1 MVTILSPRHP
11 VAHFSILWLVRHAWN
26 GNLFPTLIQ
35 AGEDYGPLVRIGPN
49 LLLCS
54 DADEVVAISGIRSQ
68 FTKGPAYDAGRVTD
82 GDETH
87 VASERDPAKHKALR
101 LKMGPAYSISF
112 QPAVDHQISN
122 LMHLINRKYVSQPGS
137 EPWSKPP
144 YMDFGQKMHFYSLDF
159 IGELAFGEPFGFLE
173 KDEDVRCMTEINDLS
188 IRIMTL
194 AGLMPWL
201 AGLRSTWPFRLLLPR
216 DGDKVGFGTL
226 FGFAKILVD
235 KRMAPGAVPKS
246 DMMQAFI
253 RSGMTREQLMQQVYI
268 HIVAGTDASADWAR
282 MTMLCLLTCPT
293 AYLRLQREI
302 DHADSTDRL
311 SKPIAADREARKLV
325 YLEAVLCESLRLHP
339 PSIAP
344 SKLSPSDGNKTPWWH
359 FWSTGSSR
367 SSRDN
372 LNESEKEAKHKL
384 SPKMEVCGYHIP
396 ANTQIGANV
405 PGILRSKDAFGD
417 DAGCFRPERWLP
429 MREPGETQTPAA
441 EAARLSRM
449 RKTLDLVFGA
459 GKFQCMGKAIVWMEV
474 RKLFVELFRRFDF
487 DTVDNIAPLHLQY
500 FAFTVVHDFHM

>member
-1 MVTILSPRHP
+1 MNTWKKLAHIPGHP
-11 VAHFSILWLVRHAWN
+11 VAHFSIIWLVRHAWN

-35 AGEDYGPLVRIGPN
+35 AGEDYGSLVRIGPN

-101 LKMGPAYSISF
+101 LKMGSAYSINF
-112 QPAVDHQISN
+112 QPAADHQISN
-122 LMHLINRKYVSQPGS
+122 LMHLISRKYVSQPGRNPRS
-137 EPWSKPP
+137 MPP
-144 YMDFGQKMHFYSLDF
+144 YMDFGQKVQFYTLDF
-159 IGELAFGEPFGFLE
+159 IGEFAFGESFGFLK
-173 KDEDVRCMTEINDLS
+173 KDVDVRRMTEINDLS
-188 IRIMTL
+188 IRLMTV
-194 AGLMPWL
+194 AGLIPWL
-201 AGLRSTWPFRLLLPR
+201 ADLRSIWPFRLLLPR
-216 DGDKVGFGTL
+216 EGNKVGFGIL
-226 FGFAKILVD
+226 FGLAKSLVD
-235 KRMAPGAVPKS
+235 KRTAPGAVPKN

-268 HIVAGTDASADWAR
+268 HIVAGTDASANWAR
-282 MTMLCLLTCPT
+282 MMMLCLLTCPT

-302 DHADSTDRL
+302 DHANSANRL
-311 SKPIAADREARKLV
+311 SKPIAADEEARKLV

-344 SKLSPSDGNKTPWWH
+344 SKLSPQTATKHHGGTAGSD
-359 FWSTGSSR
+359 
-367 SSRDN
+367 
-372 LNESEKEAKHKL
+372 KETKHK
-384 SPKMEVCGYHIP
+384 PKPAMVCGYHIP

-405 PGILRSKDAFGD
+405 PGILRSKDVFGD

-429 MREPGETQTPAA
+429 LTGDGKTPAA

-449 RKTLDLVFGA
+449 RKTLDTVFGA
-459 GKFQCMGKAIVWMEV
+459 GKFQCMGKAIAWMEV

-487 DTVDNIAPLHLQY
+487 DIVDNIAPLQLQS
-500 FAFTVVHDFHM
+500 FAITVVHGFHLRVTRRPEWAEV